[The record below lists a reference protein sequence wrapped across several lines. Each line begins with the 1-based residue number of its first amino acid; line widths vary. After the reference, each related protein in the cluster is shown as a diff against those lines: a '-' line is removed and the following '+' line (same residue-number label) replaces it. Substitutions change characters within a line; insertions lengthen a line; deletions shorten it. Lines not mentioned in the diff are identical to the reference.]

1 MQTGH
6 PACGRAESYELTQG
20 GQLADGGPKAWD
32 HFAMATSLPKKWRRK
47 GGVKLRNADFVAHE
61 TQREGDMKP
70 ALNVLVIVNTQ
81 APTNQH

>member
-1 MQTGH
+1 
-6 PACGRAESYELTQG
+6 
-20 GQLADGGPKAWD
+20 
-32 HFAMATSLPKKWRRK
+32 MAAQ
-47 GGVKLRNADFVAHE
+47 GGVKLREADFVAHE